1 MGTEQKMMITEKVKQ
16 APKFA
21 GCYLFK
27 DDKDQIIYVGMS
39 KYLPKRVSSYF
50 QKKHT
55 DLKTRQLVER
65 VRDVDFM
72 ITSSEQEALLMEE
85 ELIKLYKPKF
95 NIKGKDDKS
104 RKWSI
109 CFSDE
114 PFPKLEVIRNK
125 EDDRPSLD
133 FTNGLICYE
142 IYDLIHDAFEL
153 RSCSYELTDEN
164 IQNQKF
170 KACLEYQMQR
180 CLAPCLGL
188 ATKFQYL
195 NRVEQVKRIFELN
208 FEKVKSDIKRVMKY
222 HSGKMEFELAQLQ
235 LHKLK
240 TIEELEQKLEV
251 IRLRKYNKKAFDIKR
266 TLGLERLPLIIEAF
280 DNSHNQGD
288 SNVAASVRFVNDR
301 PTKSD
306 YRKYIIKS
314 FEGVNDYASFDE
326 VLTRR
331 FTRLLKEKSQL
342 PHLVIIDGG
351 KGQLNVAIKVFD
363 DLKLH
368 DKIDLISISKDG
380 NHKSAQVH
388 TVDGK
393 SYDIL
398 SNDSFTL
405 LAKVQEEVHRFAIK
419 FHRDKQ
425 SKKLIS

>member
-65 VRDVDFM
+65 VCDVDFV

-222 HSGKMEFELAQLQ
+222 HSGKMEFELAQVQ

-331 FTRLLKEKSQL
+331 FTRLVKEKSQL

-363 DLKLH
+363 ELKLH

>member
-1 MGTEQKMMITEKVKQ
+1 MISEKLKNI
-16 APKFA
+16 PKFA

-27 DDKDQIIYVGMS
+27 DDKEQVIYVGMS

-50 QKKHT
+50 QKKHS
-55 DLKTRQLVER
+55 DFKTKQLVENA
-65 VRDVDFM
+65 RDVDFI
-72 ITSSEQEALLMEE
+72 ITSSESEALLMEE
-85 ELIKLYKPKF
+85 ELIKLYRPKF

-109 CFSDE
+109 CFSEE

-125 EDDRPSLD
+125 DDDRPSLD

-164 IQNQKF
+164 IESQKF
-170 KACLEYQMQR
+170 KACLEYQMKR

-188 ATKFQYL
+188 TTKFQYL
-195 NRVEQVKRIFELN
+195 NRIEQVKRIFELN

-222 HSGKMEFELAQLQ
+222 HSGKLEFELAQTQ

-240 TIEELEQKLEV
+240 VVEELEQKLEV
-251 IRLRKYNKKAFDIKR
+251 VRLRKYNKKAFEIKR
-266 TLGLERLPLIIEAF
+266 ELNLDRLPLIIEAF

-288 SNVAASVRFVNDR
+288 SNVAASVRYVNDR
-301 PTKSD
+301 PNKSD

-314 FEGVNDYASFDE
+314 FEGINDYASFEE

-331 FTRLLKEKSQL
+331 FSRMLKEKTQL
-342 PHLVIIDGG
+342 PHLVVIDGG

-363 DLKLH
+363 TLKRL
-368 DKIDLISISKDG
+368 DKFDLISISKDG
-380 NHKSAQVH
+380 NHKSSQVH
-388 TVDGK
+388 TRDGK
-393 SYDIL
+393 SYNIMSNPNFVLL
-398 SNDSFTL
+398 S
-405 LAKVQEEVHRFAIK
+405 KVQEEVHRFAIK

>member
-65 VRDVDFM
+65 VRDVDFV

-222 HSGKMEFELAQLQ
+222 HSGKMEFELAQVQ

-331 FTRLLKEKSQL
+331 FTRLVKEKSQL

-363 DLKLH
+363 ELKLH

>member
-1 MGTEQKMMITEKVKQ
+1 MISEKLKNI
-16 APKFA
+16 PKFA

-27 DDKDQIIYVGMS
+27 DDKEQVIYVGMS

-50 QKKHT
+50 QKKHS
-55 DLKTRQLVER
+55 DFKTKQLVENAK
-65 VRDVDFM
+65 DVDFL
-72 ITSSEQEALLMEE
+72 ITSSESEALLMEE
-85 ELIKLYKPKF
+85 ELIKLYRPKF

-125 EDDRPSLD
+125 DDDRPSLD

-164 IQNQKF
+164 IESQKF

-188 ATKFQYL
+188 TTKFQYL
-195 NRVEQVKRIFELN
+195 NRIEQVKRIFELN
-208 FEKVKSDIKRVMKY
+208 FEKVKSDIKRIMKY
-222 HSGKMEFELAQLQ
+222 HSGKLEFELAQTQ

-240 TIEELEQKLEV
+240 VVEELELKLEV
-251 IRLRKYNKKAFDIKR
+251 VRLRKYNKKAFEIKR
-266 TLGLERLPLIIEAF
+266 ELNLDRLPLIIEAF
-280 DNSHNQGD
+280 DNSHHQGD

-301 PTKSD
+301 PNKSD

-314 FEGVNDYASFDE
+314 FEGINDYASFEE

-331 FTRLLKEKSQL
+331 FSRMLKEKIQL

-363 DLKLH
+363 TLKLH

-380 NHKSAQVH
+380 NHKSSQVH
-388 TVDGK
+388 TRDGK
-393 SYDIL
+393 SFGITSNPNFVLL
-398 SNDSFTL
+398 S
-405 LAKVQEEVHRFAIK
+405 KVQEEVHRFAIK

>member
-1 MGTEQKMMITEKVKQ
+1 MISEKLKNI
-16 APKFA
+16 PKFA

-27 DDKDQIIYVGMS
+27 DDKEQVIYVGMS

-50 QKKHT
+50 QKKHS
-55 DLKTRQLVER
+55 DFKTKQLVENA
-65 VRDVDFM
+65 RDVDFV
-72 ITSSEQEALLMEE
+72 ITSSESEALLMEE
-85 ELIKLYKPKF
+85 ELIKLYRPKF

-109 CFSDE
+109 CFSEE

-125 EDDRPSLD
+125 DDDRPSLD

-164 IQNQKF
+164 IESQKF

-195 NRVEQVKRIFELN
+195 NRIEQVKKIFELN

-222 HSGKMEFELAQLQ
+222 HSGKLEFELAQTQ

-240 TIEELEQKLEV
+240 VIDELEQKLEV
-251 IRLRKYNKKAFDIKR
+251 VRLRKYNKKAFEIKR
-266 TLGLERLPLIIEAF
+266 ELNLERLPLIIEAF

-301 PTKSD
+301 PNKSD

-314 FEGVNDYASFDE
+314 FEGINDYASFEE

-331 FTRLLKEKSQL
+331 FSRMLKEKTQL
-342 PHLVIIDGG
+342 PHLVVIDGG

-363 DLKLH
+363 TLKLH

-380 NHKSAQVH
+380 NHKSSQIH
-388 TVDGK
+388 TRDGK
-393 SYDIL
+393 SFGIMSNPNFVLL
-398 SNDSFTL
+398 S
-405 LAKVQEEVHRFAIK
+405 KVQEEVHRFAIK

>member
-1 MGTEQKMMITEKVKQ
+1 MISEKLKNI
-16 APKFA
+16 PKFA

-27 DDKDQIIYVGMS
+27 DDKEQVIYVGMS

-50 QKKHT
+50 QKKHS
-55 DLKTRQLVER
+55 DFKTKQLVESA
-65 VRDVDFM
+65 RDVDFM
-72 ITSSEQEALLMEE
+72 ITSSESEALLMEE

-114 PFPKLEVIRNK
+114 PYPKLEVVRNK
-125 EDDRPSLD
+125 DDDRPSLD

-164 IQNQKF
+164 IESQKF
-170 KACLEYQMQR
+170 KACLEYQMRR

-188 ATKFQYL
+188 TTTFQYL
-195 NRVEQVKRIFELN
+195 NRIEQVKRIFELN
-208 FEKVKSDIKRVMKY
+208 FEKVKSDIKRIMKY
-222 HSGKMEFELAQLQ
+222 HSGKLEFEFAQTQ

-240 TIEELEQKLEV
+240 VVEELEQKLEV
-251 IRLRKYNKKAFDIKR
+251 VRLRKYNKKAFEIKR
-266 TLGLERLPLIIEAF
+266 ELNLDRLPLIIEAF
-280 DNSHNQGD
+280 DNSHHQGD

-301 PTKSD
+301 PNKSD

-314 FEGVNDYASFDE
+314 FEGVNDYASFEE

-331 FTRLLKEKSQL
+331 FTRMLKEKTQL
-342 PHLVIIDGG
+342 PHLVLIDGG

-363 DLKLH
+363 ALKLH

-380 NHKSAQVH
+380 NHKSSQVH
-388 TVDGK
+388 TRDGK
-393 SYDIL
+393 SFGIMSNPNFVLL
-398 SNDSFTL
+398 S
-405 LAKVQEEVHRFAIK
+405 KVQEEVHRFAIK

-425 SKKLIS
+425 SKKMIS

>member
-1 MGTEQKMMITEKVKQ
+1 MISEKLKNI
-16 APKFA
+16 PKFA

-27 DDKDQIIYVGMS
+27 DDKEQVIYVGMS

-50 QKKHT
+50 QKKHS
-55 DLKTRQLVER
+55 DFKTKQLVESA
-65 VRDVDFM
+65 RDVDFM
-72 ITSSEQEALLMEE
+72 ITSSESEALLMEE

-114 PFPKLEVIRNK
+114 PYPKLEVVRNK
-125 EDDRPSLD
+125 DDDRPSLD

-164 IQNQKF
+164 IESQKF
-170 KACLEYQMQR
+170 KACLEYQMRR

-188 ATKFQYL
+188 TTTFQYL
-195 NRVEQVKRIFELN
+195 NRIEQVKRIFELN
-208 FEKVKSDIKRVMKY
+208 FEKVKSDIKRIMKY
-222 HSGKMEFELAQLQ
+222 HSGKLEFEFAQTQ

-240 TIEELEQKLEV
+240 VVEELEQKLEV
-251 IRLRKYNKKAFDIKR
+251 VRLRKYNKKAFEIKR
-266 TLGLERLPLIIEAF
+266 ELNLDRLPLIIEAF
-280 DNSHNQGD
+280 DNSHHQGD
-288 SNVAASVRFVNDR
+288 STVAASVRFVNDR
-301 PTKSD
+301 PNKSD

-314 FEGVNDYASFDE
+314 FEGINDYASFEE

-331 FTRLLKEKSQL
+331 FTRMLKEKTQL
-342 PHLVIIDGG
+342 PHLVLIDGG

-363 DLKLH
+363 ALKLH

-380 NHKSAQVH
+380 NHKSSQVH
-388 TVDGK
+388 TRDGK
-393 SYDIL
+393 SFGIMSNPNFVLL
-398 SNDSFTL
+398 S
-405 LAKVQEEVHRFAIK
+405 KVQEEVHRFAIK

>member
-65 VRDVDFM
+65 VRDVDFV

-380 NHKSAQVH
+380 NHKSAQIH

-405 LAKVQEEVHRFAIK
+405 LAKIQEEVHRFAIK

>member
-1 MGTEQKMMITEKVKQ
+1 MISEKLKNI
-16 APKFA
+16 PKFA

-27 DDKDQIIYVGMS
+27 DDKEQVIYVGMS

-50 QKKHT
+50 QKKHS
-55 DLKTRQLVER
+55 DFKTKQLVENA
-65 VRDVDFM
+65 RDVDFM
-72 ITSSEQEALLMEE
+72 ITSSESEALLMEE
-85 ELIKLYKPKF
+85 ELIKLYRPKF

-114 PFPKLEVIRNK
+114 PYPKLEVVRNK
-125 EDDRPSLD
+125 DDDRPSLD

-164 IQNQKF
+164 IESQKF

-188 ATKFQYL
+188 TTTFQYL
-195 NRVEQVKRIFELN
+195 NRIEQVKRIFELN
-208 FEKVKSDIKRVMKY
+208 FEKVKSDIKRIMKY
-222 HSGKMEFELAQLQ
+222 HSGKLEFEFAQTQ

-240 TIEELEQKLEV
+240 VVEELEQKLEV
-251 IRLRKYNKKAFDIKR
+251 VRLRKYNKKAFEIKR
-266 TLGLERLPLIIEAF
+266 ELNLDRLPLIIEAF
-280 DNSHNQGD
+280 DNSHHQGD

-301 PTKSD
+301 PNKSD

-314 FEGVNDYASFDE
+314 FEGVNDYASFEE

-331 FTRLLKEKSQL
+331 FTRMLKEKTQL
-342 PHLVIIDGG
+342 PHLVLIDGG

-363 DLKLH
+363 ALKLH

-380 NHKSAQVH
+380 NHKSSQVH
-388 TVDGK
+388 TRDGK
-393 SYDIL
+393 SFGIMSNPNFVLL
-398 SNDSFTL
+398 S
-405 LAKVQEEVHRFAIK
+405 KVQEEVHRFAIK